1 MNFRNGIRKAQKVGG
16 PFSCPKKAISSV
28 PFGLKDHQ
36 TDGTGL
42 DWAQGLVAV
51 VEENIA
57 WTAFAFSSFPDFCPN
72 LKILPKIESKKL
84 IQESL
89 GRTQKKARDSF

>member
-1 MNFRNGIRKAQKVGG
+1 MNCRNGIGKTYKVARS
-16 PFSCPKKAISSV
+16 FFCPKKAIGGV

-72 LKILPKIESKKL
+72 PKVLPKIESEKL
-84 IQESL
+84 IEESL
-89 GRTQKKARDSF
+89 GRTQEKARDSF

>member
-16 PFSCPKKAISSV
+16 SFSCPKEAISSV

-51 VEENIA
+51 VEENIG
-57 WTAFAFSSFPDFCPN
+57 WTEFNFSFLPDLCPN
-72 LKILPKIESKKL
+72 LKDLPEGKSDEL
-84 IQESL
+84 I
-89 GRTQKKARDSF
+89 

>member
-1 MNFRNGIRKAQKVGG
+1 VGG

-28 PFGLKDHQ
+28 PFRLKDHQ
-36 TDGTGL
+36 TDGIGL

-72 LKILPKIESKKL
+72 PKVLPKIESKKL